1 MTGTGLKTIC
11 IGACL
16 VALGLSACGRDP
28 VARDLIQSGMEEGKP
43 PGSDKIPAGVSVPY
57 VVPQEDGTVEGAAAV
72 NACFDRKAAGMPGA
86 FCPRRAPVIYGGV
99 TYCIGNNG

>member
-28 VARDLIQSGMEEGKP
+28 VARDLIRSCMAEVNP
-43 PGSDKIPAGVSVPY
+43 PGAYSIPAGASVPY
-57 VVPQEDGTVEGAAAV
+57 VVPTEGGTIEGAAAV
-72 NACFDRKAAGMPGA
+72 NACFDRKAAGMQGA
-86 FCPRRAPVIYGGV
+86 VCPSYAPVLYGGV
-99 TYCIGNNG
+99 TYCIGNTG